1 MNTKLKT
8 IFASAA
14 ATLIGAGWLTIAAA
28 NTNNVRG
35 QLDTATVLMM
45 SVMALATACAA
56 GVTASEINS
65 LRRESSTPQPRG

>member
-1 MNTKLKT
+1 MCTKLKT

-35 QLDTATVLMM
+35 QLDAATVLMM
-45 SVMALATACAA
+45 SVMAIATAAAA

-65 LRRESSTPQPRG
+65 LRKTNAPQPRN